1 MSATQPSD
9 IIYGRNG
16 VAITKRTGRGGGYRN
31 YEVHQRERVG
41 ESTEQIKPLQ
51 LISPEHL
58 HDPYPLLEILR
69 EHYPF
74 YRDWLANAYWVTR
87 YNDVTSLFADDP
99 NYETRSKRW
108 YYGIENFGRDLREEL
123 PVLFAQA
130 DGMDTHAE
138 PLAVELASQF
148 AGRDGT
154 DLATEFAARFPL
166 ELLTRVL
173 DIPRDD
179 RARFVERYWRMQRGM
194 FWDPLAQQAGR
205 DAITELTAYFEPLLE
220 TRRSA
225 PGNDLVSTIA
235 NLELDDGPTTGADV
249 VATLLEG
256 DHETLHGGLANLWF
270 LLLTHP
276 EQLDLVRSERRLLKH
291 AWFETLRHSTPVL
304 SAQRFARHEVERF
317 GKLIPEGALI
327 VLSAAAANRDPRIF
341 DAPDQFRV
349 DRRDV
354 CQREPRGMYR
364 ADGLAAGIAFGL
376 GRPTRHPA
384 VPEDRPR
391 SLYALT
397 RDAAVTAS
405 NVMLE
410 TFHEIR
416 LSSKAEPT
424 LQARRIWEMHTCWKL
439 PATLTSS

>member
-1 MSATQPSD
+1 MSASQPSD
-9 IIYGRNG
+9 VIYGRNG
-16 VAITKRTGRGGGYRN
+16 VAITRRTGRGGAYRS

-41 ESTEQIKPLQ
+41 QSTERIKPLQ
-51 LISPEHL
+51 LISAEHL
-58 HDPYPLLEILR
+58 HDPYPLLAILR
-69 EHYPF
+69 EHYPL

-87 YNDVTSLFADDP
+87 YNDVTSLFADQS

-108 YYGIENFGRDLREEL
+108 YYGIEDFGRDLREEL

-130 DGMDTHAE
+130 DAMDRHAE
-138 PLAVELASQF
+138 PLAVELASEL
-148 AGRDGT
+148 AGAEVA
-154 DLATEFAARFPL
+154 DLATQFAARFPL

-173 DIPRDD
+173 DIPADD
-179 RARFVERYWRMQRGM
+179 RTAFIERYWRMQHGM

-205 DAITELTAYFEPLLE
+205 DAITDLTTYFEPLLQA
-220 TRRSA
+220 RRSA
-225 PGNDLVSTIA
+225 PGTDLVSAIA
-235 NLELDDGPTTGADV
+235 NLELDDGPTSAADV

-276 EQLDLVRSERRLLKH
+276 EQLELVRSERRMLKH

-304 SAQRFARHEVERF
+304 NAQRFARHEVERF
-317 GKLIPEGALI
+317 GRLIPEGALV
-327 VLSAAAANRDPRIF
+327 VLSAAAANRDPGIF
-341 DAPDQFRV
+341 EAPDEFHV
-349 DRRDV
+349 DRADV

-364 ADGLAAGIAFGL
+364 ADGLAAGITFGL
-376 GRPTRHPA
+376 GRPSKHPA
-384 VPEDRPR
+384 MPEDRPR

-410 TFHEIR
+410 TFRDIKLNVE
-416 LSSKAEPT
+416 AEPT
-424 LQARRIWEMHTCWKL
+424 LKSRRIWEMHTCWQL
-439 PATLTSS
+439 PATLTRS

>member
-9 IIYGRNG
+9 VIYGRNG
-16 VAITKRTGRGGGYRN
+16 VAITKRTGRGGAYRT

-41 ESTEQIKPLQ
+41 DSTERIKPLQ
-51 LISPEHL
+51 LISAEHL
-58 HDPYPLLEILR
+58 LDPYPLLGIMR

-74 YRDWLANAYWVTR
+74 YRDWLANAYWATR
-87 YNDVTSLFADDP
+87 YNDVTSLFADDA
-99 NYETRSKRW
+99 NYESRSKRW
-108 YYGIENFGRDLREEL
+108 YYGIEDFGRDLREEL
-123 PVLFAQA
+123 PVLVAHA
-130 DGMDTHAE
+130 DAMDAHAE
-138 PLAVELASQF
+138 PLALELASEL
-148 AGRDGT
+148 AGRGVA
-154 DLATEFAARFPL
+154 DLGTEFAARFPL

-173 DIPRDD
+173 DIPAND
-179 RARFVERYWRMQRGM
+179 RAGFVERYWRMQHGM

-205 DAITELTAYFEPLLE
+205 DAITELTAYFEPLLDA
-220 TRRSA
+220 RRSA
-225 PGNDLVSTIA
+225 PGNDLVSAIA
-235 NLELDDGPTTGADV
+235 HLELDDGPTTAADV

-256 DHETLHGGLANLWF
+256 DHETLHGGLSNLWF

-276 EQLDLVRSERRLLKH
+276 AQLELVRRERRLLKH

-327 VLSAAAANRDPRIF
+327 VLSAAAGNRDPRIF
-341 DAPDQFRV
+341 DAPDEFHV
-349 DRRDV
+349 DRADV

-364 ADGLAAGIAFGL
+364 ADGLAAGITFGL
-376 GRPTRHPA
+376 GHPSRHPA

-410 TFHEIR
+410 TFADIK
-416 LSSKAEPT
+416 LSAEAAPT
-424 LQARRIWEMHTCWKL
+424 LQARRIWEMHTCWHL
-439 PATLTSS
+439 PATLTGS